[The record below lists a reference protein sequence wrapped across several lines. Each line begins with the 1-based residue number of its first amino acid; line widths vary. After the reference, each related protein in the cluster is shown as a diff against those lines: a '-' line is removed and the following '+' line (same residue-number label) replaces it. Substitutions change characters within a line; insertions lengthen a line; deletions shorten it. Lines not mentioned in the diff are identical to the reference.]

1 MSLGI
6 SSAKLGAGQG
16 APQVRT
22 SRKHLVTPSIAEQAI
37 FIPKPHKRVDF
48 KLQANG
54 LKPLGAG
61 SSGNSEPIPLPGQ
74 NKSGGKGGGMEVSG
88 SNIRQGSFGTHGL
101 TARFGKDAWAGA
113 PGGYVKMEVDMTP
126 AKQHEVIA
134 PQEEGRQVN
143 HHQIHFTQQY
153 DAYGRPRIG
162 FSREPYDFAA
172 TKYMS
177 ITSQLAFQQNMA
189 KTHEVYNEYRD
200 KMLAGE
206 DKDRVDPEAMVMGAA
221 QEDTKEVPIFGET
234 SEVEKDRETK
244 KVSDDIFLGNKPE
257 EDKPGE
263 KDEQRVTAQE
273 SYEKQRVKLVDVF
286 SDVKTGAATETPDSP
301 SGGHDTGEVGK
312 TLDISA

>member
-22 SRKHLVTPSIAEQAI
+22 NRKHLVTPSIAEQAI

-48 KLQANG
+48 KLQATG
-54 LKPLGAG
+54 LKPLGADG
-61 SSGNSEPIPLPGQ
+61 GPSSEPIPLPGQ
-74 NKSGGKGGGMEVSG
+74 KTGGGKDVDVSG

-126 AKQHEVIA
+126 NKQHEVIA

-200 KMLAGE
+200 KLVAGE
-206 DKDRVDPEAMVMGAA
+206 EQAEVKPESMVMGAGK
-221 QEDTKEVPIFGET
+221 EDTTEVPLFGET
-234 SEVEKDRETK
+234 SDAEKDRETK
-244 KVSDDIFLGNKPE
+244 KVSDDIFLGEKPK
-257 EDKPGE
+257 EDRTGTKR
-263 KDEQRVTAQE
+263 DSEQRVTAQE
-273 SYEKQRVKLVDVF
+273 SYEKQKVKLVDVF
-286 SDVKTGAATETPDSP
+286 SDAKAGAAPGSPDSS
-301 SGGHDTGEVGK
+301 SGGPEADGVGK
-312 TLDISA
+312 TLDISV

>member
-48 KLQANG
+48 KLQATG
-54 LKPLGAG
+54 LKPLGADG
-61 SSGNSEPIPLPGQ
+61 APSSEPIPLPGQ
-74 NKSGGKGGGMEVSG
+74 KTGKSDVEVSG

-126 AKQHEVIA
+126 TKQHEVIA

-200 KMLAGE
+200 KLLAEE
-206 DKDRVDPEAMVMGAA
+206 DKGRVDPEAMVMGAGK
-221 QEDTKEVPIFGET
+221 EDIAEVPIFGET
-234 SEVEKDRETK
+234 SDVEKDRETK
-244 KVSDDIFLGNKPE
+244 KVSDDIFLGDKPK
-257 EDKPGE
+257 EDKPGKE
-263 KDEQRVTAQE
+263 QDDEQRVTAQE
-273 SYEKQRVKLVDVF
+273 SYEKQKVKLVDVF
-286 SDVKTGAATETPDSP
+286 SDVKTGAAPDSPDSP
-301 SGGHDTGEVGK
+301 SGGPDGGEVGK
-312 TLDISA
+312 TLDISV